1 MQSSVDG
8 PKTGLNSDWSR
19 AVVEAAVE
27 GIITIDERGIIEY
40 ANPAAHTM
48 FGYDEHE
55 LVGKNISTIAPSPHR
70 KRHDEYISRYLRTG
84 ERKIIGVGREVLGQ
98 KLSGE
103 IFPVHL
109 AISEA
114 FVDGKRMFTGIV
126 HDMTEAKMA
135 EVEKDRLLTEIST
148 RNRELNCLYRVGE
161 LLRSEP
167 LDDALLNQVVDEM
180 HAALASQAISGVR
193 ILLENRDYAS
203 KAFQNTPWVS
213 HVEIVIDGLER
224 GRVEVHR
231 LSNTIAGTADTTGEG
246 HRNIVEAIASMIGE
260 TLERREAEAKVAHA
274 SKLASIGELAAGVGH
289 EINNPVNSI
298 INCADIV
305 ILETKEGT
313 KARQFSELIRSEA
326 DRIARIVR
334 DLLTFSRQDEGHYSS
349 VKLLDVVDSVL
360 NLSRKRLEKSRI
372 KLAVDIPDSIP
383 NLECRSEQLQQV
395 VMNLVINA
403 MHALD
408 ERYRGDHPNK
418 CLTIRAEHRTREE
431 QILLIVE
438 DHGCGIPDSNVRRI
452 FDPFFTTKG
461 RDHGTGL
468 GLSVSEGI
476 VRSHGGSISVKSQVG
491 KYTAFTV
498 VLPVKSKANTHRTED
513 IGTHY
518 ADRA

>member
-1 MQSSVDG
+1 MQSPVDK
-8 PKTGLNSDWSR
+8 PKTNSNSDWSH

-27 GIITIDERGIIEY
+27 GIITIDERGIVEY

-48 FGYDEHE
+48 FGYGEHE
-55 LVGKNISTIAPSPHR
+55 LLGKNISVIAPSPHR
-70 KRHDEYISRYLRTG
+70 KRHDEYITRYLRTG
-84 ERKIIGVGREVLGQ
+84 ERKIIGIGREVPGQ

-109 AISEA
+109 AVSEA
-114 FVDGKRMFTGIV
+114 YIDGKRMFTGII

-135 EVEKDRLLTEIST
+135 EVEKDRLLTEISA

-180 HAALASQAISGVR
+180 RAALTSQTMAGVR
-193 ILLENRDYAS
+193 ISLEGRDYVS
-203 KAFQNTPWVS
+203 EVFQSTPWVS
-213 HVEIVIDGLER
+213 QVGIAIDDFER
-224 GRVEVHR
+224 GRVEVHY
-231 LSNTIAGTADTTGEG
+231 LSNTVLGTAETAGRG

-289 EINNPVNSI
+289 EINSPVNGI
-298 INCADIV
+298 INCADIL
-305 ILETKEGT
+305 IRETDEGS
-313 KARQFSELIRSEA
+313 KMRQFSELVRSEA
-326 DRIARIVR
+326 ERIAGIVR
-334 DLLTFSRQDEGHYSS
+334 DLLTFSRQDEGHYSTA
-349 VKLLDVVDSVL
+349 KIADIVDTVL
-360 NLSRKRLEKSRI
+360 NLSRKRLEKSQI
-372 KLAVDIPDSIP
+372 KLAVDIPESIP
-383 NLECRSEQLQQV
+383 KLECRTEQIQQV
-395 VMNLVINA
+395 VMNLLINA

-408 ERYRGDHPNK
+408 ERYPAGHLDKR
-418 CLTIRAEHRTREE
+418 LTIRAEHRALDD
-431 QILLIVE
+431 QILLTVE

-498 VLPVKSKANTHRTED
+498 SLPVKSKTSIDQTEEVEA
-513 IGTHY
+513 HY